1 MSTLRIQTGGMNIRE
16 GDGWP
21 EQGVSLHLFVES
33 GKQQGIEN
41 LCTEMYIMRL
51 PTSIFG
57 HHIHQSIQT
66 THVNL
71 GWETIGRIQSPGFV

>member
-16 GDGWP
+16 GGGWP

-41 LCTEMYIMRL
+41 LCAEMYIMRAPDL
-51 PTSIFG
+51 HFWAPHSSE
-57 HHIHQSIQT
+57 HSD
-66 THVNL
+66 NS
-71 GWETIGRIQSPGFV
+71 R